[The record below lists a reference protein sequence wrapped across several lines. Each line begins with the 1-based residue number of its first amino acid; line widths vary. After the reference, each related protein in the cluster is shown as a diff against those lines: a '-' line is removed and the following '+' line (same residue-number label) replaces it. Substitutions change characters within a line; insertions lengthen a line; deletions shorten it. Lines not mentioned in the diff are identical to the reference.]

1 MWKIDFYCWIIA
13 SEKIGILVNY
23 CNWSYG
29 EAAYGIFK
37 YFPSISLNI
46 GLLISLPGIVVM
58 YMRVD
63 RIRNQFYESKYQNR
77 LSGTQVYSH
86 AILWYTN
93 VPYSVSSHLPC
104 ILFYLEANQIVPV
117 QYSSYSS
124 GNIVF
129 NWNITIKGS
138 REGSFNYIYN
148 RTNFYFFQ
156 NLYYFPFVC
165 SNWFVYF
172 RFSGNYLR
180 WGVVDICFS
189 KLLSLGC
196 RKLRRNNE
204 SNGTTP
210 FNF

>member
-1 MWKIDFYCWIIA
+1 MIVWWSSIWNFQIFSIDKFEHWIA
-13 SEKIGILVNY
+13 YFVTRNSRYVYACRSHQKSILWINS
-23 CNWSYG
+23 N
-29 EAAYGIFK
+29 A
-37 YFPSISLNI
+37 
-46 GLLISLPGIVVM
+46 
-58 YMRVD
+58 
-63 RIRNQFYESKYQNR
+63 KYQNR